1 MPVHN
6 SNSQPAIYSA
16 HFNPAQALDRAAL
29 AYPNRANLICE
40 EKILTVSES
49 ARITRQ
55 IAELLL
61 TDGVCAGERVAFISR
76 NSPYH
81 LLIHAACARI
91 GAIFVAISYRL
102 QRRELTQQLNL
113 AMPKVIIADWL
124 TVDSEK
130 IVCAQLA
137 FSPQKLYCFADGSGQ
152 EHLDNQDLPCKGD
165 LPLKIEICTDGSVD
179 ASGKSAMIA
188 DLTRQHGFLPFIPAY
203 RQFAGGLLAFTDR
216 QLSQIGMSLPQ
227 NCESILAARDRVRL
241 DSWQKDPAQQ
251 SKALVPNPLL
261 LGRTRYPDGKA
272 VILFTSGSVGVPKAV
287 ALTHEQLFWGSQNL
301 RDGFEYSTFDPEI
314 VVAPLTH
321 IGGFNGTTLDLFSH
335 GGTVVIMPE
344 FDPGKLLELI
354 EKHRIAMMFGVP
366 TIYAAMLN
374 HPDLAWRDISSFRLP
389 LIGGAA
395 ASATLLQRMAAVG
408 LRPINVWGMTETAAS
423 GCCLSSE
430 NCFAAVGSIG
440 VPFPRIAV
448 RIVNPQTGVDSA
460 DGTGELVLCGPSVIR
475 EYWNDPQT
483 TCESFDGPWLHTG
496 DLVRLTADGNLWV
509 TGRIHNLINT
519 GGEKVAPEEV
529 ENVLSEYPG
538 VSECA
543 VIGVPHEHWGEA
555 VTAVLVMQCG
565 AQVPSLVQL
574 REFAR
579 EKLADYK
586 LPKSVF
592 AVNEFPLTANGKIDR
607 KALSALLRNMRK
619 NSQYAQKLSIRA
631 KTKR

>member
-1 MPVHN
+1 MHN
-6 SNSQPAIYSA
+6 SNLEPAIYSA
-16 HFNPAQALDRAAL
+16 HFNPAQSLDRAAL
-29 AYPNRANLICE
+29 AYPNRTNLICE
-40 EKILTVSES
+40 EKTLTVSES
-49 ARITRQ
+49 AQITRQ

-113 AMPKVIIADWL
+113 ATPKVIIADQP

-137 FSPQKLYCFADGSGQ
+137 FTPQKLYCLADDSRQ
-152 EHLDNQDLPCKGD
+152 EYRADCDFPRERD
-165 LPLKIEICTDGSVD
+165 LPLEAEICTGGGVCAADE
-179 ASGKSAMIA
+179 KSAKTA
-188 DLTRQHGFLPFIPAY
+188 NLVWQHEFLPFISAY
-203 RQFAGGLLAFTDR
+203 HQFPGRLLTLAGG

-227 NCESILAARDRVRL
+227 NCESMLAAQDRVCL
-241 DSWQKDPAQQ
+241 DSWQEDPAQQ
-251 SKALVPNPLL
+251 SAMLVPNPLL
-261 LGRTRYPDGKA
+261 LGRTHYPDGKA
-272 VILFTSGSVGVPKAV
+272 AILFTSGSVGTPKAV

-408 LRPINVWGMTETAAS
+408 LRPIHVWGMTETAAS

-440 VPFPRIAV
+440 VPFPRIAA
-448 RIVNPQTGVDSA
+448 RIINPQTGVDSI

-475 EYWNDPQT
+475 EYWNDPQAT
-483 TCESFDGPWLHTG
+483 HESFEGPWLHTG
-496 DLVRLTADGNLWV
+496 DLVRLAADGNLWV

-538 VSECA
+538 VSECV

-555 VTAVLVMQCG
+555 VTVVLVMQRE
-565 AQVPSLVQL
+565 AQVPSLTQL

-586 LPKSVF
+586 LPKFVF

-607 KALSALLRNMRK
+607 RELAALLLNSRK
-619 NSQYAQKLSIRA
+619 N
-631 KTKR
+631 